1 MPTEIR
7 NIIFS
12 TNEVLFAVKDF
23 RQRKKDPLPSGSILD
38 CKMIEEPKVHVQI
51 EMACDPDGHKRTLT
65 FESEELAAALILF
78 CINRRIPLPADA
90 LKILQLFDG
99 ELGLVVTMFPP
110 DQKHGKI
117 KAAVEP
123 DKTARLKHAVFP
135 LDPHSP

>member
-38 CKMIEEPKVHVQI
+38 CKMIEKPEVHARI
-51 EMACDPDGHKRTLT
+51 EMACDPDGAKRTIT

-78 CINRRIPLPADA
+78 CINRRIPLPANA
-90 LKILQLFDG
+90 IKILQLFDG

-110 DQKHGKI
+110 DKKPGKI
-117 KAAVEP
+117 KAAVAA
-123 DKTARLKHAVFP
+123 KN
-135 LDPHSP
+135 